1 MISKY
6 DNKKITTNILRSVL
20 FLPERYSNKPNL
32 TEAYLVILPTSSDS
46 RTLRGMIHP
55 HRCPKKTSGGRGWWW
70 PVAAVGEFF
79 HGFKK
84 TGKWKHLEMIDWDWD
99 WIWDWDRLES
109 VSNYLP
115 RPELLPRWLWVA
127 ACLDFHDIQ
136 GGNFPEFVSNRI
148 HVVSV
153 HIIFFAKIKNMFFP
167 KSNQN
172 SRNKLPW
179 TFLHH
184 TPIFVR
190 PQFRCFSPLGSW

>member
-1 MISKY
+1 MTT
-6 DNKKITTNILRSVL
+6 KKSQQ
-20 FLPERYSNKPNL
+20 
-32 TEAYLVILPTSSDS
+32 TSSAVFFFSQKGIATNQTS
-46 RTLRGMIHP
+46 RRRILSSFQPARTPELWEEWFIPTGAQRRHLVAVAG
-55 HRCPKKTSGGRGWWW
+55 GGRWQLL
-70 PVAAVGEFF
+70 VNFF